1 MRVLILSCDTGG
13 GHNSCAFAIRQAF
26 SEKDICCDTA
36 DALAFISDRFSKF
49 MSRGHTMMYRR
60 VPGLFRFGYGFAE
73 KHRSVLEE
81 KTGVYKLLTSGT
93 EELHSFLQKG
103 GYDAVICTHVFSG
116 MLMQQMLLEYPMN
129 IKTAFVATDY
139 TCSPGMPKKGMDYY
153 FISASSLAEEFI
165 MKGVPKEKIV
175 PSGIPVRKEFYIRKY
190 KDEAKRKL
198 GISPEN
204 SHLLMMCG
212 SMGCGPI
219 EKLAELIGKKMSA
232 DMELSVICGTNEK
245 LREELAE
252 KFSGN
257 PNIHICGFVKNIS
270 EFMDSADLYITK
282 PGGLSS
288 SEAAVKGLPMVLID
302 AVAGCEKFNLEFF
315 VSLGGAVTAET
326 PEELAKICI
335 NLLYDE
341 TKRKAMS
348 KALESAV
355 SGNAANIICEIMCE
369 EV

>member
-103 GYDAVICTHVFSG
+103 GYDAVICTHIFSG

-175 PSGIPVRKEFYIRKY
+175 SSGIPVRKEFYIREDKT
-190 KDEAKRKL
+190 EAKRKL

-219 EKLAELIGKKMSA
+219 EKLAELIGEQIDA

-245 LREELAE
+245 LQKELAE

-257 PNIHICGFVKNIS
+257 RNIHIRGFVKNIS

-315 VSLGGAVTAET
+315 VSCGGAVTAET
-326 PEELAKICI
+326 PEELAKICV
-335 NLLYDE
+335 NLLGDE
-341 TKRKAMS
+341 EKRKAMS

>member
-13 GHNSCAFAIRQAF
+13 GHNSCAFAIKQAF
-26 SEKDICCDTA
+26 SEKGICCKTT

-49 MSRGHTMMYRR
+49 MSKGHTTLYRR
-60 VPGLFRFGYGFAE
+60 IPGLFRFGYGFAE
-73 KHRSVLEE
+73 KHRSLLEE
-81 KTGVYKLLTSGT
+81 KSAVYKLLTSGT
-93 EELHSFLQKG
+93 EELYSFLQKG

-116 MLMQQMLLEYPMN
+116 MLMQQMLEEYPAD

-153 FISASSLAEEFI
+153 FIPESSLAEEFI
-165 MKGVPKEKIV
+165 AKGVPKEKIV
-175 PSGIPVRKEFYIRKY
+175 SSGIPVRKEFYIREDKT
-190 KDEAKRKL
+190 EAKRKL

-219 EKLAELIGKKMSA
+219 EKLAELIGEQIDA

-245 LREELAE
+245 LQKELAE

-257 PNIHICGFVKNIS
+257 RNIHIRGFVKNIS

-288 SEAAVKGLPMVLID
+288 SEAEVKGLPMVLID

-326 PEELAKICI
+326 PEELAKICV
-335 NLLYDE
+335 NLLGDE
-341 TKRKAMS
+341 EKRKAMS

-355 SGNAANIICEIMCE
+355 SDNAANIICEIMCK

>member
-13 GHNSCAFAIRQAF
+13 GHNSCAFGIKQAF
-26 SEKDICCDTA
+26 FEKDICCDTA
-36 DALAFISDRFSKF
+36 DALAFISDKFSKF
-49 MSRGHTMMYRR
+49 MSKGHTTMYRR

-73 KHRSVLEE
+73 KHRSLLEE
-81 KTGVYKLLTSGT
+81 KAAIYKLLTSGT
-93 EELHSFLQKG
+93 EELYSFLQKG
-103 GYDAVICTHVFSG
+103 GYDVVICTHVFSG
-116 MLMQQMLLEYPMN
+116 MLMQQMLEEYPAD

-153 FISASSLAEEFI
+153 FIPESSLAEEFI
-165 MKGVPKEKIV
+165 AKGVPKEKIV
-175 PSGIPVRKEFYIRKY
+175 SSGIPVRKEFYIREDKA
-190 KDEAKRKL
+190 EAKRKL

-219 EKLAELIGKKMSA
+219 EKLAELIGEQMDA

-245 LREELAE
+245 LQKELAE

-257 PNIHICGFVKNIS
+257 RNIHIRGFVKNIS
-270 EFMDSADLYITK
+270 EFMDSTDLYITK

-288 SEAAVKGLPMVLID
+288 SEAAVKCLPMVLID

-326 PEELAKICI
+326 PEELAKICV
-335 NLLYDE
+335 NLLGDE
-341 TKRKAMS
+341 EKRKAMS
-348 KALESAV
+348 NALESAV
-355 SGNAANIICEIMCE
+355 SGNAANIICEIMCK

>member
-13 GHNSCAFAIRQAF
+13 GHNSCAFAIKQAF
-26 SEKDICCDTA
+26 SEKGICCKTT

-49 MSRGHTMMYRR
+49 MSKGHTTMYRR
-60 VPGLFRFGYGFAE
+60 IPGLFRFGYGFAE
-73 KHRSVLEE
+73 KHRSLLEE
-81 KTGVYKLLTSGT
+81 KSAVYKLLTSGT
-93 EELHSFLQKG
+93 EELYSFLQKG

-116 MLMQQMLLEYPMN
+116 MLMQQMLEEYPAD

-153 FISASSLAEEFI
+153 FIPESSLAEEFI
-165 MKGVPKEKIV
+165 AKGVPKEKIV
-175 PSGIPVRKEFYIRKY
+175 SSGIPVRKEFYIREDKT
-190 KDEAKRKL
+190 EAKRKL

-219 EKLAELIGKKMSA
+219 EKLAELIGEQIDA

-245 LREELAE
+245 LQKELAE

-257 PNIHICGFVKNIS
+257 RNIHIRGFVKNIS

-288 SEAAVKGLPMVLID
+288 SEAEVKGLPMVLID

-326 PEELAKICI
+326 PEELAKICV
-335 NLLYDE
+335 NLLGDE
-341 TKRKAMS
+341 EKRKAMS

-355 SGNAANIICEIMCE
+355 SDNAANIICEIMCK